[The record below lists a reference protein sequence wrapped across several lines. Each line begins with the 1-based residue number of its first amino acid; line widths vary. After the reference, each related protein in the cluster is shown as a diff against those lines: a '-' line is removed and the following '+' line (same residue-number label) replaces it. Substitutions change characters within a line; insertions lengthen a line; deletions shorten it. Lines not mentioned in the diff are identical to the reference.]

1 MTSNDDKK
9 DAVVKL
15 LASLELDNV
24 MSAIAGIISDE
35 LGCDAVGIASW
46 DCEMEEY
53 ADRACFGD
61 NKKKMAAFL
70 DEYLGQRDVHIC
82 DELIELDPDD
92 YSGAHLER
100 VVLQPLMIDDEL
112 CAVILLS
119 TEEDSLEK
127 ISAVLKSFPLATV
140 LKNSWVYTELER
152 ENLRLRHQYEEIEK
166 EIGKTTENLQQQT
179 YDLIKDL
186 TTKDSLRTNHLERE
200 RLVFSISN
208 TVKSTFRIQ
217 EVLSTAVELIGNG
230 FGLSRCHA
238 LRSDKDDRIDVYEY
252 HSPTVG
258 SAKELLLASNG
269 VIFTR
274 AVLGHKTP
282 QALED
287 PMNGITSGDD
297 SDPEFLKSLA
307 MRSGLTVPIVIRDRT
322 LGVLF
327 LQDCEH
333 PREWSIDDIAL
344 LGSLADNLA
353 VAIENA
359 ELHLEIERQ
368 AVTDGL
374 TGVANRRSFNDSLS
388 KEFERAKRYEQ
399 PLSLVVI
406 DLDFLKK
413 INDTY
418 GHMTGDEAIKAIGT
432 VLAQS
437 SRSIDLTARYGGE
450 EFCVLLP
457 NTGIDMA
464 EQLAERLRRLIR
476 KTHVEGPGVLSASLG
491 VASYP
496 LHADTADALFLRAD
510 EALYRAKQDGRN
522 RVKVSNLGPD
532 GQPLGPR
539 GPADRQSVVQ
549 EKS

>member
-9 DAVVKL
+9 DALVKL

-24 MSAIAGIISDE
+24 MSALADVISSRA
-35 LGCDAVGIASW
+35 GCDAIGIAAW
-46 DCEMEEY
+46 DADMEEY
-53 ADRACFGD
+53 ADRACFG
-61 NKKKMAAFL
+61 NSKKKMSVFL
-70 DEYLGQRDVHIC
+70 EEFLEEREVHIS
-82 DELIELDPDD
+82 DDLRELDLSE
-92 YSGAHLER
+92 YNNSNNLER
-100 VVLQPLMIDDEL
+100 VLVQPIMHDEEL
-112 CAVILLS
+112 CAVMLLS
-119 TEEDSLEK
+119 VPKETSLEAVSAIMESLP
-127 ISAVLKSFPLATV
+127 ISVI
-140 LKNSWVYTELER
+140 LKNAWTYTELDR
-152 ENLRLRHQYEEIEK
+152 ENERLRRQYEQIEAQIQ
-166 EIGKTTENLQQQT
+166 ESTDKTR
-179 YDLIKDL
+179 DLIHDL
-186 TTKDSLRTNHLERE
+186 IAKDSLRTKQVERE

-217 EVLSTAVELIGNG
+217 EVLSSAVDLIGNG
-230 FGLSRCHA
+230 LGLSRCHV
-238 LRSDKDDRIDVYEY
+238 LRSDKDDRIDVFEY

-258 SAKELLLASNG
+258 SAKELLLAKSG

-274 AVLGHKTP
+274 AALGHKTP
-282 QALED
+282 QTLDD
-287 PMNGITSGDD
+287 PTNGIANGDD
-297 SDPEFLKSLA
+297 CDPEFLKTLG
-307 MRSGLTVPIVIRDRT
+307 MRSGLTVPIVIRERT

-327 LQDCEH
+327 LQDCER

-457 NTGIDMA
+457 NTGIEMA

-496 LHADTADALFLRAD
+496 LHADTPDALFLRAD